1 MVCINNNENN
11 MWYVLTRTMRTMV
24 CINKDNENIM
34 VCINKDN
41 ENNMWYVLTRTMRT
55 ICGMY

>member
-1 MVCINNNENN
+1 
-11 MWYVLTRTMRTMV
+11 MV
-24 CINKDNENIM
+24 CINKDNENNYV

-41 ENNMWYVLTRTMRT
+41 ENNMWYVLRT

>member
-1 MVCINNNENN
+1 
-11 MWYVLTRTMRTMV
+11 MV
-24 CINKDNENIM
+24 CINKDNENNM
-34 VCINKDN
+34 WYVFGTNKDN